1 MVGPWT
7 ATLNLVI
14 ALLRD
19 LEDDSLLFGSGANVS
34 PALAS
39 GAPPSP
45 APGAGWT
52 VSTPKVL
59 FISSPRPSISAMNE
73 PVDFLFYIG
82 IPAIPQDTL
91 VEPVVRSQL
100 VCPLWRE
107 TAKDLEA
114 QLRF

>member
-1 MVGPWT
+1 MIPYSSGQVQMFHPLWP
-7 ATLNLVI
+7 
-14 ALLRD
+14 
-19 LEDDSLLFGSGANVS
+19 LE
-34 PALAS
+34 P
-39 GAPPSP
+39 PPSP